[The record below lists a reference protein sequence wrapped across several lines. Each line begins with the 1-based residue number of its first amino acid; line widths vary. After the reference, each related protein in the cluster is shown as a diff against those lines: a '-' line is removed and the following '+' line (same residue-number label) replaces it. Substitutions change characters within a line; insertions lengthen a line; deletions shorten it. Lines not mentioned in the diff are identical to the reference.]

1 MAALAFR
8 EIARVCDEPWD
19 VAALALT
26 CREASDACAER
37 LRELKVPEE
46 RTDHYELRSNGVCF
60 GVCSLSPPGF
70 RLTGIVR
77 VVTAASGAWAALTRK
92 GTVITWGSRLA
103 GGDSSLVEHLLVH
116 VEQIAS
122 TVNAFAART
131 SQGTVITWGH
141 EGSGGDSSAVQPLL
155 SGVVH
160 LASTNFAFAART
172 SQGTVITWGHEGSGG
187 DSSAVQPLL
196 SGVVHL
202 ASTLGAFAALTR
214 DGRVVSWGSRY
225 SGGYSEHVQQAL
237 VLGGGAVSL
246 ARNFPCSFC
255 AATARMGGVFWGGS
269 WND

>member
-60 GVCSLSPPGF
+60 AQGHDG
-70 RLTGIVR
+70 LTGVIR
-77 VVTAASGAWAALTRK
+77 VVTSDSGVAYAALTRK
-92 GTVITWGSRLA
+92 RTVIAWGSRWA
-103 GGDSSLVEHLLVH
+103 GGDCSLVQHLLVH

-122 TVNAFAART
+122 TFNAFAART

-141 EGSGGDSSAVQPLL
+141 GRHGGDSSAVQPLL

-160 LASTNFAFAART
+160 LAST
-172 SQGTVITWGHEGSGG
+172 
-187 DSSAVQPLL
+187 
-196 SGVVHL
+196 
-202 ASTLGAFAALTR
+202 
-214 DGRVVSWGSRY
+214 
-225 SGGYSEHVQQAL
+225 
-237 VLGGGAVSL
+237 
-246 ARNFPCSFC
+246 
-255 AATARMGGVFWGGS
+255 
-269 WND
+269 